1 MNSADLTRELRA
13 TRPVAGDAL
22 RERVRAIA
30 ATQPKRRPSPFA
42 RFSPRRLV
50 LVAVPAAAVI
60 VAAVAGVT
68 ALVDSEQGQRLADT
82 PLASESATVAQ
93 DSALA
98 PVEKAAAGGA
108 AATTTAPAP
117 AQDRA
122 QRYSAQLTIAVKD
135 NDALSKATQSAL
147 ATARRLGGY
156 VVSVQYATAE
166 TGAAS
171 MTLRVPTARVQDALV
186 SLSGLGTIEAQQVQI
201 DDLQGQVDELGK
213 REAALRERI
222 ARLSARIAAPGTR
235 RRDEGDA
242 RRTPRRRT
250 QRARAGARAEHAGDR
265 RGPLRDDP
273 AAAADRAG
281 VGRTA
286 GALALRRRARPG
298 VARPRVG
305 GGRRALRA
313 RRRRAGRPRR
323 PRSRGSRG
331 GSSGAARTSGCCRR
345 TDDGREAGLAATE
358 RRPGWR

>member
-1 MNSADLTRELRA
+1 MNSADLTTELRA
-13 TRPVAGDAL
+13 ARPVAGDAL

-30 ATQPKRRPSPFA
+30 ATQPNRRPSPFA

-50 LVAVPAAAVI
+50 LVAVPAVAVI

-68 ALVDSEQGQRLADT
+68 ALVDSEPGHRLADT

-108 AATTTAPAP
+108 AGTTTAPAP
-117 AQDRA
+117 TQDRA

-135 NDALSKATQSAL
+135 NDALSTATQSAL
-147 ATARRLGGY
+147 TTARRLGGY

-171 MTLRVPTARVQDALV
+171 MTLRVPTAHVQDALV

-222 ARLSARIAAPGTR
+222 ARLSARIAAPGIDAETKATLVARRDAARSELAQVRAQSTQVTGEARFATIQLQLQTEQGSAVPPVPSRFDGALDQAVHVLEWEGVAVLYALVVAGPVALVALLAWLAHRLVR
-235 RRDEGDA
+235 RRENE
-242 RRTPRRRT
+242 R
-250 QRARAGARAEHAGDR
+250 
-265 RGPLRDDP
+265 L
-273 AAAADRAG
+273 
-281 VGRTA
+281 
-286 GALALRRRARPG
+286 
-298 VARPRVG
+298 
-305 GGRRALRA
+305 LRA
-313 RRRRAGRPRR
+313 H
-323 PRSRGSRG
+323 
-331 GSSGAARTSGCCRR
+331 
-345 TDDGREAGLAATE
+345 
-358 RRPGWR
+358 

>member
-30 ATQPKRRPSPFA
+30 AAQPKRRPSPFA
-42 RFSPRRLV
+42 SLSPRRLV

-82 PLASESATVAQ
+82 PLASDSATVAQ
-93 DSALA
+93 DSALP

-117 AQDRA
+117 TQDRA

-147 ATARRLGGY
+147 ATARQLGGY

-201 DDLQGQVDELGK
+201 DDLQGQVNELSK

-222 ARLSARIAAPGTR
+222 ARLSARIAAPGLDAETKAMLVARRDAARSELAQVRAQSTQVTGEARFATIQLQLQTEQGSAVPPAPSRFDGALDQAVHVLVWEGVAVLYALVVAGPVALIALLAWLARRLVR
-235 RRDEGDA
+235 RREDERLLQA
-242 RRTPRRRT
+242 
-250 QRARAGARAEHAGDR
+250 H
-265 RGPLRDDP
+265 
-273 AAAADRAG
+273 
-281 VGRTA
+281 
-286 GALALRRRARPG
+286 
-298 VARPRVG
+298 
-305 GGRRALRA
+305 
-313 RRRRAGRPRR
+313 
-323 PRSRGSRG
+323 
-331 GSSGAARTSGCCRR
+331 
-345 TDDGREAGLAATE
+345 
-358 RRPGWR
+358 